1 MKHSLFALI
10 PLLMTLGS
18 AVQAQDDV
26 TGCFLIRIDQYYGL
40 KEWDCRFPTVPFG
53 SATSTRTSRA
63 NNALK
68 A

>member
-18 AVQAQDDV
+18 AVQAQDEV

-40 KEWDCRFPTVPFG
+40 KEWDCRVPNSPVRISNVYTDQQG
-53 SATSTRTSRA
+53 QQTR
-63 NNALK
+63 
-68 A
+68 